1 LSGET
6 ERLRQRTGVPSLST
20 AKRTPTP
27 RGQPSWVKVERVP
40 TDESSMILL
49 ETSAGKG
56 LWVEA
61 VAGVSKVVETEHRS
75 EIGRDGSRFREMN
88 SRLSMGLAKFGDGR
102 RLRAKDWVW
111 SCILVALI
119 ERIAV
124 FDENKINLPKEQTGG
139 SVRYRC

>member
-1 LSGET
+1 
-6 ERLRQRTGVPSLST
+6 
-20 AKRTPTP
+20 
-27 RGQPSWVKVERVP
+27 
-40 TDESSMILL
+40 MILL

-102 RLRAKDWVW
+102 RLRAKDWVCGSKRSPEYPKSW
-111 SCILVALI
+111 KRNIGVKLDEMGLVL
-119 ERIAV
+119 ER
-124 FDENKINLPKEQTGG
+124 
-139 SVRYRC
+139 